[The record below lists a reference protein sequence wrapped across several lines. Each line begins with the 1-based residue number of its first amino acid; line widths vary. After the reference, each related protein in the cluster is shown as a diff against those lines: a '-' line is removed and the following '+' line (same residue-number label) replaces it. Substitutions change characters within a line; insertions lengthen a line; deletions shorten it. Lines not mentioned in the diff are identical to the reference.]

1 MSFSVDMGKFISF
14 PPSDEQSPRYPS
26 SVTDGGGTT
35 EDGGWKEIAEDVADA
50 EEVDGK
56 AADGEGD
63 ERAGGSGVPGA
74 EDAGVLITPFDVLGR
89 AFAVAGWVDS
99 PEGPA

>member
-1 MSFSVDMGKFISF
+1 M
-14 PPSDEQSPRYPS
+14 
-26 SVTDGGGTT
+26 TDGGGTT
-35 EDGGWKEIAEDVADA
+35 EDGGWKEIAEDVAPADA
-50 EEVDGK
+50 KEVDGE
-56 AADGEGD
+56 AADGDGD
-63 ERAGGSGVPGA
+63 ERTGGPGVPGA

>member
-1 MSFSVDMGKFISF
+1 M
-14 PPSDEQSPRYPS
+14 
-26 SVTDGGGTT
+26 TDGGGTT
-35 EDGGWKEIAEDVADA
+35 EDGGWKEIAEDVAPADAA
-50 EEVDGK
+50 EEVDGE
-56 AADGEGD
+56 AADGDGD

>member
-1 MSFSVDMGKFISF
+1 M
-14 PPSDEQSPRYPS
+14 
-26 SVTDGGGTT
+26 TDGGGTT

-56 AADGEGD
+56 ATDGEGD

-74 EDAGVLITPFDVLGR
+74 EDAGVLIIPFDVLAR
-89 AFAVAGWVDS
+89 AFAVAGWLDS